1 MESENLDIARF
12 KWCWHE
18 SCEQNLV
25 ITHKYPA
32 LPAWMHEA
40 PAKSK
45 KGGRKMTPTKN
56 RWYLLIAMFIIN
68 LCVGSAYAWSVFQ
81 KPLISL
87 FQWSTSDT
95 SLAFSISLFVIP
107 LAMIVGGRIQSQ
119 RGPKFLMFTG
129 GIIFSSGIIAAG
141 FTHSLL
147 FLYMT
152 YGVMSGFGIGF
163 IYGTGISNAVK
174 WFPDKRGLAA
184 GLVAAGFALGA
195 VINAPIANM
204 LVLEYGVLKT
214 FQFLGV
220 AYLVVTVIS
229 AQFVSAPPAGYAPAG
244 WVAPVAGVAGAPR
257 DKEWTEMVRDPLF
270 YVLWLMYTIACV
282 SGLMIIGH
290 ASPIGQE
297 VIKLDAV
304 TAAFAVSMM
313 ALANTAGRVLWGISS
328 DRLGQYPTLVTM
340 FVLSAVMMAMLNYVH
355 SLTPF
360 VLVISVIAA
369 CFGGFFAIFPSITA
383 DLFGAKN
390 LSMNYGI
397 LFTSY
402 GVAAFIGPRLAARV
416 KEINNGDYTVAFV
429 TAAMMCVV
437 AVLLTFFA
445 RWKAKRL
452 RL

>member
-1 MESENLDIARF
+1 MI
-12 KWCWHE
+12 
-18 SCEQNLV
+18 Q
-25 ITHKYPA
+25 
-32 LPAWMHEA
+32 
-40 PAKSK
+40 
-45 KGGRKMTPTKN
+45 TKN
-56 RWYLLIAMFIIN
+56 RWSILIAMFIIN

-81 KPLISL
+81 KPLINL
-87 FQWSTSDT
+87 FKWSTSET

-107 LAMIVGGRIQSQ
+107 MAMIVGGRIQPTK
-119 RGPKFLMFTG
+119 GPKFLMFVG
-129 GIIFSSGIIAAG
+129 GIIFSSGIVAAG
-141 FTHSLL
+141 FTKSLL
-147 FLYMT
+147 ALYLT
-152 YGVMSGFGIGF
+152 YGMMSGFGIGF

-204 LVLEYGVLKT
+204 LVIKYGVLTT
-214 FQFLGV
+214 FQYLGL

-229 AQFVSAPPAGYAPAG
+229 AQFVSAPPPGYAPTG
-244 WVAPVAGVAGAPR
+244 WTPAVAGVAGAPI
-257 DKEWTEMVRDPLF
+257 DKDWTEMIRDPLF
-270 YVLWLMYTIACV
+270 YVLWVMYTIACV

-313 ALANTAGRVLWGISS
+313 ALANTGGRVLWGVSS
-328 DRLGQYPTLVTM
+328 DRLGQYPTLVAM
-340 FVLSAVMMAMLNYVH
+340 FILSAVMMAMLNYVS
-355 SLTPF
+355 SLVSF
-360 VLVISVIAA
+360 ILVISVIAA

-416 KEINNGDYTVAFV
+416 KEINNGDYSVAFV
-429 TAAMMCVV
+429 TASIMCVL
-437 AVLLTFFA
+437 AIGLTLFA
-445 RWKAKRL
+445 RSRARRL
-452 RL
+452 R

>member
-1 MESENLDIARF
+1 M
-12 KWCWHE
+12 
-18 SCEQNLV
+18 
-25 ITHKYPA
+25 
-32 LPAWMHEA
+32 
-40 PAKSK
+40 
-45 KGGRKMTPTKN
+45 KN
-56 RWYLLIAMFIIN
+56 RWSILVAMFIIN

-81 KPLISL
+81 KPLIEL
-87 FQWSTSDT
+87 FKWSTSET

-107 LAMIVGGRIQSQ
+107 LAMIVGGRVQPTK
-119 RGPKFLMFTG
+119 GPKFLMFTG
-129 GIIFSSGIIAAG
+129 GIIFSCGIIAAG
-141 FTHSLL
+141 YTKTLLSLYL
-147 FLYMT
+147 T
-152 YGVMSGFGIGF
+152 YGMMSGFGIGF

-204 LVLEYGVLKT
+204 LVLKYGVLTT
-214 FQFLGV
+214 FQYLGV
-220 AYLVVTVIS
+220 AYLVVTLIS
-229 AQFVSAPPAGYAPAG
+229 SQFVSAPPAGYSPEG
-244 WVAPVAGVAGAPR
+244 WVAPAVGVGGVSH

-313 ALANTAGRVLWGISS
+313 ALANTGGRVLWGISS
-328 DRLGQYPTLVTM
+328 DKLGQYPTLVTM
-340 FVLSAVMMAMLNYVH
+340 FVLSAAMMALLNYVG
-355 SLTPF
+355 SLVPF

-416 KEINNGDYTVAFV
+416 KEINNGDYSVAFI
-429 TAAMMCVV
+429 TAAVLCVL
-437 AVLLTFFA
+437 AIGLTLFA
-445 RWKAKRL
+445 RVRS
-452 RL
+452 RRPH